1 MQVPLKSTAR
11 SQILEKLASK
21 ILTRKSNGEV
31 IEKVFPLLCFL
42 LKLEIFYYISENLLS
57 HFQELKSKTS

>member
-21 ILTRKSNGEV
+21 ILTRKSNREV
-31 IEKVFPLLCFL
+31 IEKVFPLLCFF
-42 LKLEIFYYISENLLS
+42 LKLEIFLLY
-57 HFQELKSKTS
+57 Q